1 MKKITL
7 NAALALAV
15 CLTMSCE
22 KKREAG
28 DNYSTPTEKIGS
40 GEGDEISKDEN
51 VGQDENVGMETP
63 QDTTSIVTGKPGVP
77 LYTSDAE
84 FVAMTASGGM
94 LEVEL
99 GKIAAQKAS
108 NAEVKKFGQH
118 MVTDHSKA
126 NDELKSLATKKNWV
140 RPAQML
146 PEQQSTFDRISKLS
160 GKDFDRDYMAQMVLD
175 HETTIGMFENA
186 NKQAKDT
193 DLKSWASKTLPT
205 LRMHLDMARN
215 LNSKVK

>member
-1 MKKITL
+1 MRKITL
-7 NAALALAV
+7 NAALAFAV
-15 CLTMSCE
+15 CLVSACE
-22 KKREAG
+22 NKREGGG

-40 GEGDEISKDEN
+40 GEGDEISTDERSA
-51 VGQDENVGMETP
+51 DENVGMETP

-126 NDELKSLATKKNWV
+126 NDE
-140 RPAQML
+140 
-146 PEQQSTFDRISKLS
+146 
-160 GKDFDRDYMAQMVLD
+160 
-175 HETTIGMFENA
+175 
-186 NKQAKDT
+186 
-193 DLKSWASKTLPT
+193 
-205 LRMHLDMARN
+205 
-215 LNSKVK
+215 